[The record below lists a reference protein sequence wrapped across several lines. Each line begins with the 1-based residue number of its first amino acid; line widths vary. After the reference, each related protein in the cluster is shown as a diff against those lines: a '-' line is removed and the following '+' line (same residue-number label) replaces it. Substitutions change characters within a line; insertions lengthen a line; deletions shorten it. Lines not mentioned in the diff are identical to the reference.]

1 MGQYIFIAFHLD
13 IHVHIYIYI
22 YIAGCRHVL
31 LVFKA
36 KMPNKV
42 ICVYIGYH
50 FSTKHVSTS
59 FLALRVAI

>member
-1 MGQYIFIAFHLD
+1 MGQYIFTAFHLD
-13 IHVHIYIYI
+13 IHV

-42 ICVYIGYH
+42 VCVDIGYH
-50 FSTKHVSTS
+50 FSTKHDSTS
-59 FLALRVAI
+59 FLALRVPI